1 MVSCAGSSVPVSE
14 AIVDAGAGGAL
25 AVGTAMARGNPA
37 GAGAIG
43 VSDGLGDGALAA
55 LAGVSDS
62 DSPSRLGEAFAFAL
76 AFLIAVAPFFPT
88 DFFFDFGLGLALGDF
103 VDFAEVTSGVS
114 LGFGLGFGVSSSSDG
129 LCFFDL
135 GLAVGVGEGLFC
147 ALDLCLVAFGFGLGD
162 SLSEGDE
169 SLRASCC
176 VFKNSSRLR
185 FSSSLT
191 CARSSVAR
199 TALSATTVP
208 NHRRKRTTA
217 AERNRGDRG
226 FKLPA
231 GSMPAVWP

>member
-1 MVSCAGSSVPVSE
+1 MVSCGSSVPVSE
-14 AIVDAGAGGAL
+14 AIVDASAGDAVG
-25 AVGTAMARGNPA
+25 VGTAIARGNPA

-55 LAGVSDS
+55 LAGFSDS

-76 AFLIAVAPFFPT
+76 AFLIGVAPFFPT

-114 LGFGLGFGVSSSSDG
+114 LGFGFGVSSSSDG

-147 ALDLCLVAFGFGLGD
+147 VLGLCLAAFGFGLGD
-162 SLSEGDE
+162 SLSERDE
-169 SLRASCC
+169 SLRASCW

-199 TALSATTVP
+199 SALSATTVP

-217 AERNRGDRG
+217 AERNRGDRA
-226 FKLPA
+226 FKLAAEP
-231 GSMPAVWP
+231 MPAVWH

>member
-14 AIVDAGAGGAL
+14 AIVDAGAGGA
-25 AVGTAMARGNPA
+25 AGVGTAIPRGNPA

-55 LAGVSDS
+55 LAGSSDS
-62 DSPSRLGEAFAFAL
+62 DSSSRLGEGFFAL
-76 AFLIAVAPFFPT
+76 AFLIGVAPFFPT
-88 DFFFDFGLGLALGDF
+88 DFFFDFGLGLACGDF

-114 LGFGLGFGVSSSSDG
+114 LGFGFGVSSSSDG
-129 LCFFDL
+129 LRFFDL

-147 ALDLCLVAFGFGLGD
+147 ALGLCLVAFGFGLGD

-169 SLRASCC
+169 PLWASC

-199 TALSATTVP
+199 SALSATTVP

-226 FKLPA
+226 FKLAAEP
-231 GSMPAVWP
+231 MPAVWH

>member
-14 AIVDAGAGGAL
+14 AIVDAGAGDAVG
-25 AVGTAMARGNPA
+25 VGTAIARGNPA

-55 LAGVSDS
+55 LAGFSGSDS
-62 DSPSRLGEAFAFAL
+62 SSRLGEAFFAL
-76 AFLIAVAPFFPT
+76 AFLIGVAPFFPA
-88 DFFFDFGLGLALGDF
+88 DFFFDFGLGLACGDF

-114 LGFGLGFGVSSSSDG
+114 FGFGFGVCSSSDG

-135 GLAVGVGEGLFC
+135 GLGVGVGEGLFC
-147 ALDLCLVAFGFGLGD
+147 VLGLCLVAFGFGLGD
-162 SLSEGDE
+162 SLSERDE
-169 SLRASCC
+169 SLPTSCW

-199 TALSATTVP
+199 SALSAITVP
-208 NHRRKRTTA
+208 SHRRKRTTA
-217 AERNRGDRG
+217 AERNRGDRA
-226 FKLPA
+226 FKLAAEP
-231 GSMPAVWP
+231 MPAVWH